1 MPSRNYNGR
10 KMWSHLDVAQLKAAI
25 EAQGFSFV
33 EEIDITIELT
43 LESFAGIGCGPMSSR
58 RIGFAS
64 KSVDFE
70 NICAVTGRTREQI
83 LNKMREI
90 ARKELGIS
98 GNGHSKNIAEIK
110 EFARRGAR
118 TIFDIEDMRRGL
130 KMGSTL
136 IPSDQ
141 FKALGVSAQLGVDVT
156 PYLADVSPRIVVDKT
171 QFCRTAER

>member
-1 MPSRNYNGR
+1 MSSRNYNGR
-10 KMWSHLDVAQLKAAI
+10 KMWSRMDVAQLKAAI
-25 EAQGFSFV
+25 ESQGFSFD
-33 EEIDITIELT
+33 EEIDITISLI
-43 LESFAGIGCGPMSSR
+43 LENFAGVGCGPMSSR
-58 RIGFAS
+58 RTGFAS

-90 ARKELGIS
+90 ARNKLGIS

-110 EFARRGAR
+110 ELARSGAR
-118 TIFDIEDMRRGL
+118 TIQDVEDMRRGV

-141 FKALGVSAQLGVDVT
+141 FKALGVSTQLGVDVT
-156 PYLADVSPRIVVDKT
+156 PYLASVSPRIVVDKT
-171 QFCRTAER
+171 QFCRTAAR

>member
-1 MPSRNYNGR
+1 MSQARLHIVERR
-10 KMWSHLDVAQLKAAI
+10 KVILHPGVQ
-25 EAQGFSFV
+25 
-33 EEIDITIELT
+33 EL
-43 LESFAGIGCGPMSSR
+43 SFAKGKGKVG
-58 RIGFAS
+58 
-64 KSVDFE
+64 
-70 NICAVTGRTREQI
+70 
-83 LNKMREI
+83 
-90 ARKELGIS
+90 KELGIS